1 MEAKDLKTAY
11 DAAQDLYKEVHIEC
25 QDLIQQ
31 QFKKIK
37 EKMPDIIRS
46 VSPLIDPYEF
56 RWQTY
61 CAGCGTKGPTSFIWE
76 GNKLKYCVLEPNIH
90 YNWHEYPEQ
99 TVMNWSEIKRSLLLN
114 LRLEHE
120 HMIKGLEEKTDKIKA
135 DVDYLK
141 NMEV

>member
-37 EKMPDIIRS
+37 EAMPDIIKS
-46 VSPLIDPYEF
+46 VSPLVDPYKF
-56 RWQTY
+56 KWQVY
-61 CAGCGTKGPTSFIWE
+61 CAGFSTKDVTSFIWE
-76 GNKLKYCVLEPNIH
+76 DNKLKYCVLEPNIY